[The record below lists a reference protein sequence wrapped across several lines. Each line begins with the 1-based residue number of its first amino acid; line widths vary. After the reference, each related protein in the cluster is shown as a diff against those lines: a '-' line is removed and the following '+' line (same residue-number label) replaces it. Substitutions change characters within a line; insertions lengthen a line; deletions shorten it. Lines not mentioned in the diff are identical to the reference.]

1 MGFIMHNLTLYS
13 WPYFVSAF
21 ENVIFI
27 VDLTH
32 FEFMLLRGQAQI
44 LLRWCFLWS
53 PDLVW
58 PENGV
63 KLLGIISWAYILLS
77 GPVRARIGPQ
87 RYRRRTETDL
97 AGAEKSSRW
106 SEERKSGIRR
116 WRRDRR
122 SCGSL
127 PPWPRWRW
135 YLNARLVVWGG
146 RGTFKWTK
154 DQSGFRRCDAGFP
167 DRPRSRRTVPLRR
180 RVCI

>member
-63 KLLGIISWAYILLS
+63 KLLGIISWAYIPLS
-77 GPVRARIGPQ
+77 GPVRHKWRAPKEEGTSKLRKCERAIGIKS
-87 RYRRRTETDL
+87 RRRSGRQMGPITRRTD
-97 AGAEKSSRW
+97 RW
-106 SEERKSGIRR
+106 SGPNSTYREIGKLVKFHFGMI
-116 WRRDRR
+116 DR
-122 SCGSL
+122 
-127 PPWPRWRW
+127 
-135 YLNARLVVWGG
+135 
-146 RGTFKWTK
+146 
-154 DQSGFRRCDAGFP
+154 
-167 DRPRSRRTVPLRR
+167 
-180 RVCI
+180 

>member
-77 GPVRARIGPQ
+77 GPVEGVTQDPAPSLRILIGLACSRQ
-87 RYRRRTETDL
+87 SENFSRLVTSQSRRREGKASGQIL
-97 AGAEKSSRW
+97 QEIRFHCSWYKRIHSI
-106 SEERKSGIRR
+106 SEVRVGRC
-116 WRRDRR
+116 R
-122 SCGSL
+122 SEG
-127 PPWPRWRW
+127 
-135 YLNARLVVWGG
+135 
-146 RGTFKWTK
+146 
-154 DQSGFRRCDAGFP
+154 
-167 DRPRSRRTVPLRR
+167 
-180 RVCI
+180 